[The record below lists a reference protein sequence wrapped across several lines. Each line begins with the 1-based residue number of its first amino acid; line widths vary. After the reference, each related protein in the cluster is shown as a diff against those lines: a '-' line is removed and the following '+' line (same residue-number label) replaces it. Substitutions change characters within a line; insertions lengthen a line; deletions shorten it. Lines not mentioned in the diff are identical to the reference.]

1 MDSSFSENEILIVV
15 FIGILM
21 MLLLAVAFV
30 LFFYFSQKKFQSQ
43 QLKAQQKEL
52 EHQEQLLYSNIE
64 AQEKERQ
71 RIARELHDDIGS
83 KLNVINLS
91 LHRLKKQQ
99 AESSATTLNELFGVV
114 KTTLDTTRRISH
126 DLLPPV
132 LENFGLVAALE
143 ELCEKYRAASGLD
156 IGLATEKT
164 SDKVLE
170 KQLSLNLFRV
180 IQELLSNSIKYAN
193 AAQILIEL
201 DQKDDHIYLSYR
213 DDGQGFDMKNADF
226 KKGLGLKNIESRMKM
241 IGADYQLQS
250 QAGKGVFFQTK
261 LNR

>member
-1 MDSSFSENEILIVV
+1 MDSSISENEILIVV

-30 LFFYFSQKKFQSQ
+30 LFFYFSQKKFQAQ
-43 QLKAQQKEL
+43 QLEAQQKEL
-52 EHQEQLLYSNIE
+52 EYQEQLLYSNIE

-91 LHRLKKQQ
+91 LYRLKKQQ
-99 AESSATTLNELFGVV
+99 PESSATTLNELFGVV

-132 LENFGLVAALE
+132 LENFGLVAALK

-156 IGLATEKT
+156 ISLAAEETANT
-164 SDKVLE
+164 LLE
-170 KQLSLNLFRV
+170 KSIALNLFRA
-180 IQELLSNSIKYAN
+180 IQELLSNTLKYAH
-193 AAQILIEL
+193 ATQILIQL
-201 DQKDDHIYLSYR
+201 DQHGRQLTLSYR
-213 DDGQGFDMKNADF
+213 DNGQGFDLADANF
-226 KKGLGLKNIESRMKM
+226 QKGLGLKNIESRMKM
-241 IGADYQLQS
+241 ISADYQLQS
-250 QAGKGVFFQTK
+250 QPGKGVFFQAK
-261 LNR
+261 LNQ